1 MFQSPKHDPVLLF
14 VKGKIFS
21 FKSDS
26 NSAWTLFK
34 PFLLLSTYNA
44 GQKPSN
50 NTQNAQ
56 KLNNIFS
63 IKLHYIKYSYV

>member
-1 MFQSPKHDPVLLF
+1 MTQFFIF

-26 NSAWTLFK
+26 NSAWTLVK
-34 PFLLLSTYNA
+34 TFLLLSTYNA

-50 NTQNAQ
+50 NTQNGQ
-56 KLNNIFS
+56 KLNNIFFAV
-63 IKLHYIKYSYV
+63 KLHYIRCS